1 MANPASRLLPSLLS
15 KTSLTRWQDVHVL
28 PAVWKG
34 QRSMSALTAV
44 SARATHFPAGG
55 VLLVTALTIGL
66 NLAGWS
72 AQTPMATAILASSLL
87 IFGLPHGS
95 FDLALLRR
103 AGAAGSTVYLILLY
117 VACAAAMYL
126 VWRLAPVLALAAFL
140 AMAVAHFAED
150 WGACGSRFI
159 STTVAAAIVTAPA
172 LLHLADLRSLF
183 TMLTGNRSAAV
194 IGDFALLVAP
204 VAMAVALVGVGILWR
219 QDRKKLALL
228 ASCGLAA
235 MLLLPPVLGFAI
247 FFCLVHSP
255 LQFQSH
261 TDALGLKGARQW
273 RGIVVPISLGG
284 LGMAGV
290 VFLLHDGPSLTTNV
304 FAVSFMTLSLLT
316 VPHMLVP
323 MIAGQFR
330 NTQRLGTC

>member
-1 MANPASRLLPSLLS
+1 
-15 KTSLTRWQDVHVL
+15 
-28 PAVWKG
+28 
-34 QRSMSALTAV
+34 MSALTAV

-55 VLLVTALTIGL
+55 VLMVTALTIGL
-66 NLAGWS
+66 NVAGLI
-72 AQTPMATAILASSLL
+72 AQTPMTTAILASSLL

-103 AGAAGSTVYLILLY
+103 AGATGSTVYLVLLY

-126 VWRLAPVLALAAFL
+126 VWRLAPALALAAFL
-140 AMAVAHFAED
+140 AMAIAHFAED
-150 WGACGSRFI
+150 WEACGSRFI
-159 STTVAAAIVTAPA
+159 ATAVAAAIVTAPA
-172 LLHLADLRSLF
+172 LLHLADLRRLF
-183 TMLTGNRSAAV
+183 MMLTGNSSAAV

-255 LQFQSH
+255 LQFHSH
-261 TDALGLKGARQW
+261 TDALGLKGSRQW

-290 VFLLHDGPSLTTNV
+290 VFLLHDGPSLTTSV

-323 MIAGQFR
+323 MIAGQLWNSR
-330 NTQRLGTC
+330 RLGTC

>member
-1 MANPASRLLPSLLS
+1 
-15 KTSLTRWQDVHVL
+15 
-28 PAVWKG
+28 
-34 QRSMSALTAV
+34 MSALTAV
-44 SARATHFPAGG
+44 SARATHFPACS

-66 NLAGWS
+66 NLTGWIT
-72 AQTPMATAILASSLL
+72 QTPMATAILASSLL

-103 AGAAGSTVYLILLY
+103 AGATGSTVHLILLY

-126 VWRLAPVLALAAFL
+126 IWRLAPVIALAAFL
-140 AMAVAHFAED
+140 ATAIVHFAED
-150 WGACGSRFI
+150 WEECGSRFI
-159 STTVAAAIVTAPA
+159 ATAVAAAIVTAPA
-172 LLHLADLRSLF
+172 LLHLADLRALF
-183 TMLTGNRSAAV
+183 TLLTGDRAAGV
-194 IGDFALLVAP
+194 LADMLLLVAP
-204 VAMAVALVGVGILWR
+204 VTIAMALVGVGLLW
-219 QDRKKLALL
+219 QADRKKLAVL

-261 TDALGLKGARQW
+261 TDALGLKSVRQW

-284 LGMAGV
+284 LGMAAV
-290 VFLLHDGPSLTTNV
+290 MLLLHNGPSLATSI

-323 MIAGQFR
+323 ILASQFR
-330 NTQRLGTC
+330 NRRQLSIN